1 MSRNNMNES
10 AIAGPK
16 DRKAVLKLIN
26 TGQQI
31 HVLLLSECLKM
42 LHKVPQVCV
51 CVC

>member
-1 MSRNNMNES
+1 MNES

-26 TGQQI
+26 TGQEVQQI